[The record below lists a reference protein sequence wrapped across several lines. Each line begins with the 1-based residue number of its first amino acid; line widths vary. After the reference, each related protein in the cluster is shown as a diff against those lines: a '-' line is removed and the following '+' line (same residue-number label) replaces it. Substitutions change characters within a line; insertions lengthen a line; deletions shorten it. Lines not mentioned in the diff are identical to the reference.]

1 MFESIRRFFR
11 PTLITPTARAPL
23 YSEQAYY
30 RMLQFFGTVPDP
42 DLLLRQV
49 GIQRYQLRRLEL
61 DDEISGRL
69 EDRVSALIATPW
81 GIEPSTTRAAK
92 FVREQMSR
100 IMEPL
105 DRATI
110 AAVAY
115 GYSMSEAIYA
125 PLGGDRVGLSA
136 LNRCPIQWFD
146 LSAEDG
152 GWRYHPDD
160 GSGGPDGLPCDP
172 RKFIPVVRS
181 GTIENPYGE
190 SLLSRLWFP
199 VTWRGEGWM
208 MWLNFLETFGQP
220 IVAANVTN
228 YAAFVEAMKAQGVR
242 SVVAWQGDKGDE
254 LKTIQPAT
262 SGEFERMELALTK
275 RIQKLILGNTMTTD
289 GGQYG
294 SRASGEVGLQVEDS
308 RRLADIRMNVAAAQR
323 IVNVLCELN
332 GLPPLTFVR
341 RDETGIESRR
351 AERDKNLS
359 PVLQT
364 SGLKLSRSYFTDHYD
379 LDDEDLEAAPASIPS
394 ISTGLAPQRL
404 TFAPEVERPLT
415 EGQQAV
421 EDLVDALM
429 KSAPAVPIPLSEI
442 RKVIMAASS
451 SDDLEKRLLALWI
464 DTGTSESDFQQA
476 LMMADFAAQVLGYV
490 TASENIA

>member
-11 PTLITPTARAPL
+11 PAPATPTARAPL

-42 DLLLRQV
+42 DLLLRQA
-49 GIQRYQLRRLEL
+49 GIQRYQLRRLEM

-92 FVREQMSR
+92 FVREQMAR
-100 IMEPL
+100 IMETL

-115 GYSMSEAIYA
+115 GYSMSEMIYA
-125 PLGGDRVGLSA
+125 PLDSGRIGIA
-136 LNRCPIQWFD
+136 TLNRCPIQWFD

-160 GSGGPDGLPCDP
+160 GSGGPYGLSCDP
-172 RKFIPVVRS
+172 RKFIPIVRS

-199 VTWRGEGWM
+199 VTWRAEGWM

-242 SVVAWQGDKGDE
+242 SVIAWQGDKGDE

-262 SGEFERMELALTK
+262 SGEFERMELALTR

-323 IVNVLCELN
+323 VVNVLCDLN
-332 GLPPLTFVR
+332 GLQPLTFVR
-341 RDETGIESRR
+341 RDETGIEASR

-359 PVLQT
+359 PVLQA
-364 SGLKLSRSYFTDHYD
+364 SGLKFSQSYFTDHYD
-379 LDDEDLEAAPASIPS
+379 LDDEDLEAAPPPAIPS

-404 TFAPEVERPLT
+404 KFAAEPPLT

-421 EDLVDALM
+421 EGLVNALM
-429 KSAPAVPIPLSEI
+429 KTAPAIPIPLSEI
-442 RKVIMAASS
+442 RKVVMAASS
-451 SDDLEKRLLALWI
+451 ADDLEKRLLALWI
-464 DTGTSESDFQQA
+464 DYGTQDADFQSTLA
-476 LMMADFAAQVLGYV
+476 LADFAAQVLGYV